1 MAAKRK
7 SDGASDSKS
16 KKSKPFSKPKPE
28 EPSALPEPLEAG
40 DDAAAATDAPAEKTP
55 KKEKKDKKEKKEKKE
70 SGSKKRKA
78 DEVELT
84 NGDDNETNNAK
95 VKKEE
100 GAADVKAPKAKKSK
114 KAKKAAAEGD
124 ETAPAEGAEV
134 AEGEKKN
141 RWTVFVG
148 NLPYTANPATIR
160 QHFASVKPEKV
171 RCLTKDGKENTCRG
185 FAFVDFNNPTNM
197 RTCLDKLHHTM
208 FNDGLSSARK
218 INVELTA
225 GGGGNKSEHR
235 KEKIKARNAELD
247 VNRAKR
253 IQKEAEQKRTAAGG
267 EPAKPSDDGGMHPSR
282 RAMLP

>member
-40 DDAAAATDAPAEKTP
+40 DDAAATDAPAEKTP

-84 NGDDNETNNAK
+84 NGDDNEANDAK
-95 VKKEE
+95 VKKED

-114 KAKKAAAEGD
+114 KAKRAAAEGD
-124 ETAPAEGAEV
+124 ETAVA
-134 AEGEKKN
+134 AEGEEVAGGDKKN
-141 RWTVFVG
+141 RFIVFVG
-148 NLPYTANPATIR
+148 NLPYTANAATIR
-160 QHFASVKPEKV
+160 QHFASVKPEGV

-185 FAFVDFNNPTNM
+185 FAFIEFTHPTNM
-197 RTCLDKLHHTM
+197 RTCLDKLHHSI
-208 FNDGLSSARK
+208 FNDGLSPARK
-218 INVELTA
+218 INVELTV
-225 GGGGNKSEHR
+225 GGGGNKSENR
-235 KEKIKARNAELD
+235 KEKIKSRNAELE